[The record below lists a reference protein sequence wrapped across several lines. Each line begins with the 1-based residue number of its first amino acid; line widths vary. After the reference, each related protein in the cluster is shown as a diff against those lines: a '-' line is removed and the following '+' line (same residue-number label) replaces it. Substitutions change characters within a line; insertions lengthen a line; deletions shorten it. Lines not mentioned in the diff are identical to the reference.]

1 MKFKRQHLIPL
12 ERFKLVTVTSRRR
25 VEEVKE
31 IKNHEMRRNVTP
43 IGLRSGVESYMK
55 RCLRWKGSW
64 SASADPPP
72 PATAGIRYAAV
83 WGNGDYGRLG
93 LGSLHSHSTPKPLF
107 PSAFHNQ
114 TLSSIACG
122 GAHTLFLTE
131 SGRVYATGLNDYGQL
146 GISDTSV
153 TYSMEPVQ
161 VLGIEQEIV
170 QISAGYHHSC
180 AVSVDG
186 ELYMWG
192 RNSSGQLG
200 LGKKAENVVHIP
212 TKVQC
217 LGGISIKMVALASE
231 HSIAV
236 TDEGQVLSWGGGES
250 GRLGHGHQSSILGF
264 LKSSSEFTP
273 RNIKILEGVKVKK
286 VAAGL
291 LHSAC
296 IDENGFAY
304 VFGERAVDKLGFG
317 EVNTATT
324 PSMISRLPCSEEVA
338 CGGYHTCIVTSGGEL
353 YAWGSNENGCL
364 GTGSTDTFHLPERV
378 EGPFLRSAVS
388 KVACGWKHTAAISD
402 GKLFTWGWGGSHGT
416 FSDDGFSSGGQLGHG
431 SDVDYVSP
439 MLVDLGENV
448 KALEVSCGF
457 NHTGAIVEIPEA

>member
-1 MKFKRQHLIPL
+1 
-12 ERFKLVTVTSRRR
+12 
-25 VEEVKE
+25 
-31 IKNHEMRRNVTP
+31 MRRNVTP
-43 IGLRSGVESYMK
+43 IGLRSDVESYMK
-55 RCLRWKGSW
+55 RCFRWKGSS
-64 SASADPPP
+64 SAAADPPP
-72 PATAGIRYAAV
+72 PATAGSRYAAL

-131 SGRVYATGLNDYGQL
+131 SGRVYATGLNDNGQL

-200 LGKKAENVVHIP
+200 PRQKNRSSDVLTFFFHCCTYSP
-212 TKVQC
+212 
-217 LGGISIKMVALASE
+217 
-231 HSIAV
+231 
-236 TDEGQVLSWGGGES
+236 DEGQALSWGGRRI
-250 GRLGHGHQSSILGF
+250 RLGHGHQSSILGF

-273 RNIKILEGVKVKK
+273 RNIKRLEGVKVKK
-286 VAAGL
+286 VATGL

-296 IDENGFAY
+296 IDENGFVY
-304 VFGERAVDKLGFG
+304 VFGERAVAKLGFG
-317 EVNTATT
+317 EVNTATI
-324 PSMISRLPCSEEVA
+324 PSMISRLPCAEEVA
-338 CGGYHTCIVTSGGEL
+338 CGGYHRCIVSK
-353 YAWGSNENGCL
+353 
-364 GTGSTDTFHLPERV
+364 RV
-378 EGPFLRSAVS
+378 EGPFLRYLV
-388 KVACGWKHTAAISD
+388 
-402 GKLFTWGWGGSHGT
+402 GGSIQQQFLMERCLLGAGEALTHET
-416 FSDDGFSSGGQLGHG
+416 FSDDGFSSGGRLSTSFDVAATALLKFSTLPIRSDASSSDARKGHG

-439 MLVDLGENV
+439 MLVDLKCPV
-448 KALEVSCGF
+448 VSI
-457 NHTGAIVEIPEA
+457 TLVP